1 MAKRITCPSC
11 YQQFDDG
18 NDYCPFCEFPIH
30 RFKSLLSGKPVIY
43 DHELIKEFN
52 TLIEKHREIAKKKNL
67 EPILK
72 IETGMHT
79 APIRRIGIDSAERF
93 LVTGSDDKTIKV
105 WELKRGK
112 LIKTLRPPI
121 GNGKEGKSTQ

>member
-11 YQQFDDG
+11 YQQFDEG
-18 NDYCPFCEFPIH
+18 NDYCPFCGFPIH

-93 LVTGSDDKTIKV
+93 LVTGSLDKTIKV
-105 WELKRGK
+105 WELKNR
-112 LIKTLRPPI
+112 KTY
-121 GNGKEGKSTQ
+121 